1 MKIGTVFLLFGA
13 ACLLLSAVN
22 AMRTFQKAR
31 RSGILAFRCIAS
43 PKGIL
48 KMTVQIAV
56 SIAFFLL
63 VAMAMFSGSAAK
75 LLDPAA
81 MRTAFAENGS
91 VAVSLAAALLL
102 MYAGNFMRVLGFIT
116 PDGMYPLTRTVP
128 VPVTVCAED
137 GMLCVFRADVPEEY
151 RRVLFKVPDHAK
163 NREIFRMFL

>member
-1 MKIGTVFLLFGA
+1 MKIGTAFLLFGA
-13 ACLLLSAVN
+13 VCLLLSAVN
-22 AMRTFQKAR
+22 AMRTFLKAR
-31 RSGILAFRCIAS
+31 KSGILAFRCIAS

-48 KMTVQIAV
+48 KMTVQIVV
-56 SIAFFLL
+56 SITVFLL
-63 VAMAMFSGSAAK
+63 LAMAMFSGSAAK

-91 VAVSLAAALLL
+91 VAVSLVIALLL
-102 MYAGNFMRVLGFIT
+102 MYAGNFLRVLGFIT

-128 VPVTVCAED
+128 VPLAVCAEG

-151 RRVLFKVPDHAK
+151 RRVLFRVPDHEK